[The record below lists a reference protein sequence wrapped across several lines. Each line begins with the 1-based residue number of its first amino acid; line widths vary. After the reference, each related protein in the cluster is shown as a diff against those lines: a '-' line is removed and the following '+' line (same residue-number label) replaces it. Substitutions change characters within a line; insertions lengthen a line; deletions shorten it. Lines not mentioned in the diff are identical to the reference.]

1 MRDGN
6 KKVYKECIFISLVCI
21 RVIQG
26 FPPKKTTGRKAM
38 KIN

>member
-6 KKVYKECIFISLVCI
+6 KKVYKECFVYVWI